1 MNTNK
6 HQSHQNGLLQR
17 NAILLQLEA
26 AHPTSLAPGILIQGL
41 LLSGHSTSIDLLDK
55 HLDYLLQK
63 QLLTN
68 IKHQLSPSLSRF
80 KITASG
86 LDYLEQEGLA

>member
-1 MNTNK
+1 MNTN
-6 HQSHQNGLLQR
+6 QNQINTLLQR

-26 AHPTSLAPGILIQGL
+26 AHPASLAPDILVQGL
-41 LLSGHSTSIDLLDK
+41 QLCGHSIHQEILDK

-63 QLLTN
+63 QLLITQ
-68 IKHQLSPSLSRF
+68 KQQLSPSLSRY

-86 LDYLEQEGLA
+86 IDYLETQGLA